1 MQIKLNRE
9 QISATYDWYR
19 QMRET
24 QPVFFDQKMQTWHI
38 FRYDDVARLLN
49 DHATFSSDES
59 SFLPPEYRNATPI
72 SSSLLRMD
80 PPHHRKLRQLVSQA
94 FTPRMVAQMEARI
107 QEITN
112 GLLDQVQHVGE
123 MDVIR
128 DLAVPLPI
136 TVIAELLG
144 IPAERRE
151 EFKQWSDALVSG
163 EGEETEEEQQAL
175 MQTVRRTTDSMA
187 AYFTRLF
194 EERRTHPQDDLVSA
208 LLQAEVDGERLSQEE
223 LIGFCVLL
231 LVAGNETTTN
241 LIGNTILCLDDNP
254 GNVERLRANRN
265 LVPGA
270 LEEALRYYS
279 PVKVTVRGTT
289 TETTI
294 GEQHIEAGKLLLV
307 WIASADRDEARFPH
321 ADQFLI
327 EREPNRHLGFGRGI
341 HFCLGAPLARLEAKI
356 ALNAMLDRLPGSWYV
371 PWYVPDA
378 PLSVI
383 SSMSV
388 FGVKTLP
395 MTWEK

>member
-1 MQIKLNRE
+1 MQTKPNRE
-9 QISATYDWYR
+9 EISATYDWYR

-24 QPVFFDQKMQTWHI
+24 QPVFFDQNVQGWHL
-38 FRYDDVARLLN
+38 FRYEDVARVLS

-80 PPHHRKLRQLVSQA
+80 PPRHRKLRNLVSQA
-94 FTPRMVAQMEARI
+94 FTPRVVAHMEERI
-107 QEITN
+107 TEITN
-112 GLLDQVQHVGE
+112 GLLDQVQTAGE

-128 DLAVPLPI
+128 DLAYPLPV

-163 EGEETEEEQQAL
+163 DEGTTEEARLAVMQAVT
-175 MQTVRRTTDSMA
+175 QATDSMS
-187 AYFTRLF
+187 AYFTQVF
-194 EERRTHPQDDLVSA
+194 EERRAHPHNDLVSA
-208 LLQAEVDGERLSQEE
+208 LLAAEVDGERLSNED

-241 LIGNTILCLDDNP
+241 LLGNAILCLDEHP
-254 GNVERLRANRN
+254 EAVQRLRANRD
-265 LVPGA
+265 LVPSA

-279 PVKVTVRGTT
+279 PVKLTVRGTT
-289 TETTI
+289 TETTM
-294 GEQHIEAGKLLLV
+294 GDQRIEAGKLLLV
-307 WIASADRDEARFPH
+307 WIASANRDEAQFPD
-321 ADQFLI
+321 ADQFMI

-356 ALNAMLDRLPGSWYV
+356 ALNAMLDRLPGSWH
-371 PWYVPDA
+371 VPDV
-378 PLSVI
+378 PLSPI
-383 SSMSV
+383 QSMSA
-388 FGVKTLP
+388 FGVKQLP
-395 MTWEK
+395 LIWQK

>member
-1 MQIKLNRE
+1 MHTKSNRE
-9 QISATYDWYR
+9 QIAATYDWYR
-19 QMRET
+19 QMREA
-24 QPVFFDQKMQTWHI
+24 QSVFFDQKMQIWHI
-38 FRYDDVARLLN
+38 FRYDDVARALN

-59 SFLPPEYRNATPI
+59 NFLPPEYRNATPI

-80 PPHHRKLRQLVSQA
+80 PPRHRKLRQLVSQA

-112 GLLDQVQHVGE
+112 SLLDQVQHVGE

-128 DLAVPLPI
+128 DLAYPLPV
-136 TVIAELLG
+136 TVIAEVLG

-151 EFKQWSDALVSG
+151 EFKQWSDAFISG
-163 EGEETEEEQQAL
+163 DGETTEEASQAVIQAI
-175 MQTVRRTTDSMA
+175 MQATENMT
-187 AYFTRLF
+187 AYFTQIF
-194 EERRTHPQDDLVSA
+194 EERRAHPQDDLVSA
-208 LLQAEVDGERLSQEE
+208 LLQAEVDGERLSNEE

-241 LIGNTILCLDDNP
+241 LLGNTILCLDEHP
-254 GNVERLRANRN
+254 EALQQLRANRN
-265 LVPGA
+265 LLPGA
-270 LEEALRYYS
+270 IEEVLRYYS
-279 PVKVTVRGTT
+279 PVKVAVRGTT

-294 GEQHIEAGKLLLV
+294 GGQRIEAGKLLLV
-307 WIASADRDEARFPH
+307 WVASANRDEAQFPN
-321 ADQFLI
+321 ADQFMI

-356 ALNAMLDRLPGSWYV
+356 ALSALLDRLPGSWH
-371 PWYVPDA
+371 VPDA
-378 PLSVI
+378 PLSLI
-383 SSMSV
+383 NSMSV

>member
-1 MQIKLNRE
+1 MQTQPNRK

-24 QPVFFDQKMQTWHI
+24 QPVFFDPKVQAWHL
-38 FRYDDVARLLN
+38 FRYDDVARVLS

-59 SFLPPEYRNATPI
+59 NFLPPEYRNATPI
-72 SSSLLRMD
+72 SSSMLRMD
-80 PPHHRKLRQLVSQA
+80 PPRHRKLRQLVSQA
-94 FTPRMVAQMEARI
+94 FTPRMVVQMEARI

-112 GLLDQVQHVGE
+112 SLLDQVQNVGE

-128 DLAVPLPI
+128 DLAYPLPI
-136 TVIAELLG
+136 TVIAEVLG

-151 EFKQWSDALVSG
+151 EFKQWSDAFVSG
-163 EGEETEEEQQAL
+163 NGEETEEEQQAV
-175 MQTVRRTTDSMA
+175 MQAVMQATNSMT
-187 AYFTRLF
+187 AYFTQLF
-194 EERRTHPQDDLVSA
+194 EERRAHPQDDLVSA
-208 LLQAEVDGERLSQEE
+208 LLQTEVDGERLSHEE

-241 LIGNTILCLDDNP
+241 LLGNAILCLDEHP
-254 GNVERLRANRN
+254 EAVERLRANRD

-279 PVKVTVRGTT
+279 PVKLTVRGTT

-294 GEQHIEAGKLLLV
+294 GEQRIEAGKLLLV
-307 WIASADRDEARFPH
+307 WIASADRDEAQFPD
-321 ADQFLI
+321 ADQFMI

-356 ALNAMLDRLPGSWYV
+356 ALNAMLDRLPGSWHV
-371 PWYVPDA
+371 SDA
-378 PLSVI
+378 PLPLI